1 MPVVSREKVFRAYR
15 NALATG
21 DTEAVTAL
29 RAVLAGRTTPRPTPA
44 SRETG
49 IFEDI
54 TSGFGAGVVGVGEMA
69 ALGLAAPLEEESELA
84 AREKI
89 QSIAESFRPEG
100 GDPESV
106 TYKLSSALGSIA
118 GLASIPVAAGIAG
131 APGTAA
137 LGLGAL
143 AAGAA
148 GTGEASERARAAGA
162 TEQERGEAALRGTAI
177 GLLDILPV
185 AKVVKFA
192 DLPTLNKLIDKIPP
206 EKVETIGERIY
217 SAGVT
222 GGFEGAQEAAS
233 NVLQN
238 LNEQEYNA
246 AAETFGGTA
255 EEAALGGGAG
265 AILQGLVDLFAPR
278 KAGKTVGDA
287 VEEADVPA
295 GTQIELF
302 DDAERRTPKIDEVID
317 DIDQEERDRLFEG
330 ERAAEVSPD
339 QLPLPGLE
347 PERVGPQLQGLP
359 APEGETIAGE
369 TLAVTPEGEALG
381 REEQRE
387 RLARRTRDQRI
398 LKRQYLMK

>member
-1 MPVVSREKVFRAYR
+1 MARVSVARIEAAIQKAEALGDAASANQLRAALAR
-15 NALATG
+15 NAPPVPTIPTQSEVPPEIARRRAELEASIAAREAARAELPKDTG
-21 DTEAVTAL
+21 FFD
-29 RAVLAGRTTPRPTPA
+29 
-44 SRETG
+44 
-49 IFEDI
+49 DI

-69 ALGLAAPLEEESELA
+69 ALGLAAPLEEQSELA
-84 AREKI
+84 ARERI
-89 QSIAESFRPEG
+89 QSVAESFRPEG
-100 GDPESV
+100 GDPDSV

-118 GLASIPVAAGIAG
+118 GLAAVPAAA
-131 APGTAA
+131 AFTPLGTAGA

-148 GTGEASERARAAGA
+148 GSGEASERARAADA
-162 TEQERGEAALRGTAI
+162 TEEERGAATLRGAAI
-177 GLLDILPV
+177 GLLDIVPIARVLPLSKMPEL
-185 AKVVKFA
+185 AKLV
-192 DLPTLNKLIDKIPP
+192 DKIPP

-222 GGFEGAQEAAS
+222 GGAEAAQEAAS
-233 NVLQN
+233 NILQN

-278 KAGKTVGDA
+278 RGAKTVGDA

-295 GTQIELF
+295 GTQLELF
-302 DDAERRTPKIDEVID
+302 DDAERRAPEIDEVVD
-317 DIDQEERDRLFEG
+317 DIDLRVER
-330 ERAAEVSPD
+330 ERPD

-359 APEGETIAGE
+359 APEGESVAGE

-381 REEQRE
+381 
-387 RLARRTRDQRI
+387 
-398 LKRQYLMK
+398 